1 MDNSTPEA
9 TSSRKQLKNV
19 PDISAFPKE
28 FVEQCKPVPPKKK
41 YTWIIV
47 LCICFLATGYVLGD
61 YFGYVRGEDA
71 GWDTGFDSGEQVGYS
86 RGFTK
91 GRESGKSTGYSTGY
105 SDGYDEGYAAA
116 QPKQQREVSYR
127 GQVTTRSVDYTV
139 YITETGSKYH
149 RWGCQYLRESCYY
162 ISLSDAIARG
172 YTACSVCSP

>member
-1 MDNSTPEA
+1 MDKSTPDE

-19 PDISAFPKE
+19 PHVSAFPKE
-28 FVEQCKPVPPKKK
+28 FVEQCKPMPPKKK
-41 YTWIIV
+41 PTWIIV

-61 YFGYVRGEDA
+61 YFGYVRGED
-71 GWDTGFDSGEQVGYS
+71 TGYDSGEQVGYS
-86 RGFTK
+86 SGFIRG
-91 GRESGKSTGYSTGY
+91 RAAGKRTGYSTGY

-116 QPKQQREVSYR
+116 QSKQQREASYS
-127 GQVTTRSVDYTV
+127 GQVITRSVDYTV

-172 YTACSVCSP
+172 YTACSVCKP